1 MGTVSET
8 APAAADRVD
17 DASVSPSAAPRPV
30 FVIDDDDVMLLVC
43 RRTLEKDGYEVETFG
58 CGVDGLRRL
67 EDAKP
72 QLLLV
77 DLKMPELNGLEVI
90 ARVRAIDPNVVIAVI
105 TGYATIAT
113 AVDAMKAGAYDFL
126 PKPFTPDELRLIV
139 KRGCERWQLVHDSQQ
154 LRHEK
159 EAAERR
165 FVTFVSHQLKSPLAA
180 IRQYLDVLLFT
191 SAQDLPPTA
200 LQWISRSQT
209 RTGEMLA
216 MIDDWLALAK
226 LERGRLG
233 EQDASTNLCEI
244 VAQVKEATQPQAEA
258 AQIDLTAELPRE
270 SVLVR
275 GDAISLATVVSNLV
289 ANAITYNRPGG
300 RVTVSVAAGDRM
312 ATLEVRDTGIGIPED
327 CLPRIFEEFYRVGRE
342 RGRDVP
348 GTGLGLA
355 LCRRIVTEL
364 GGTIEVASTPGQGST
379 FTVRIPIGQAKSER

>member
-1 MGTVSET
+1 MSTVEAT
-8 APAAADRVD
+8 PAAVDTADAPAPAEAR
-17 DASVSPSAAPRPV
+17 RV

-43 RRTLEKDGYEVETFG
+43 RRTLEKDGYQLETFSNG
-58 CGVDGLRRL
+58 HDGLDRL
-67 EDAKP
+67 ADVKP

-139 KRGCERWQLVHDSQQ
+139 RRGCERWQLVHDSQR

-209 RTGEMLA
+209 RIGEMLA
-216 MIDDWLALAK
+216 MINDWLALAK

-233 EQDASTNLCEI
+233 EQDASTNLCEVI
-244 VAQVKEATQPQAEA
+244 THVKEATQPQAEA
-258 AQIDLTAELPRE
+258 AQIGVTAELPRE
-270 SVLVR
+270 GVLVR

-300 RVTVSVAAGDRM
+300 RVTVRVAADDRM
-312 ATLEVRDTGIGIPED
+312 ATLEVQDTGIGIPED
-327 CLPRIFEEFYRVGRE
+327 CLPRIFEEFYRVGGE

-364 GGTIEVASTPGQGST
+364 GGTIEVASTPGKGST
-379 FTVRIPIGQAKSER
+379 FTVRIPIGQTNSER

>member
-1 MGTVSET
+1 MSTVET
-8 APAAADRVD
+8 APAAAGAP
-17 DASVSPSAAPRPV
+17 DAPAPAEPHRV

-43 RRTLEKDGYEVETFG
+43 RRTLEKDGYRVETFG
-58 CGVDGLRRL
+58 NGRDGLKRL
-67 EDAKP
+67 ADMKP
-72 QLLLV
+72 QLVLV

-90 ARVRAIDPNVVIAVI
+90 ARVRAIAPEVVIAVI

-139 KRGCERWQLVHDSQQ
+139 KRGCERWQLAHESQR

-159 EAAERR
+159 EVAERR

-191 SAQDLPPTA
+191 SGKDLPPTA
-200 LQWISRSQT
+200 LEWISRSQL
-209 RTGEMLA
+209 RIGELLA
-216 MIDDWLALAK
+216 MINDWLAIAK
-226 LERGRLG
+226 LERGKLG
-233 EQDASTNLCEI
+233 EQDASSNLCEV
-244 VAQVKEATQPQAEA
+244 VAQVKEAARPQAEA
-258 AQIDLTAELPRE
+258 AQIGLTAELPRE
-270 SVLVR
+270 GIFVC
-275 GDAISLATVVSNLV
+275 GDAVSLATIVSNLV
-289 ANAITYNRPGG
+289 TNAITYNRPGG
-300 RVTVSVAAGDRM
+300 SVVVRVAADDKT
-312 ATLEVRDTGIGIPED
+312 ATLDVRDTGIGIPED

-364 GGTIEVASTPGQGST
+364 GGTIEVASTLGQGST
-379 FTVRIPIGQAKSER
+379 FTVRIPVGRARSER